1 MCGMM
6 EDHRIDVI
14 SKFATA
20 VVKNL
25 LTSSEKPGAS
35 HMAEHRDTQAQTA
48 VRLMYA
54 VVRARRGIMQW
65 R

>member
-6 EDHRIDVI
+6 EGHRIDVI

-48 VRLMYA
+48 VQLMYA
-54 VVRARRGIMQW
+54 VVRAQHRVTQW